1 LGDLNVKIASS
12 GKEQQEFTKLL
23 LKDVQALSKLL
34 EQGRF
39 DIEVTRIGAEQELCL
54 IDKNYRPSPNN
65 LEILEKSPDTDL
77 TSELARFN
85 MEANFDPLVFEKDC
99 FSKLE
104 ENIQVKLNHIRE
116 IANELETD
124 IILTGILP
132 TIRKFDMKMD
142 NLTPLDRYHALMESL
157 KILKGEDYE
166 LKISGIDELL
176 IKHDSALLES
186 CNTGFQVHMQIKP
199 DEFAKKYNVAQAIC
213 GPTLAVAVNSPL
225 LFGKRLWSE
234 TRIAL
239 FQQSIDTR
247 RTSEHLRESSPRVTF
262 GEKWLDKSI
271 LEIYKEDI
279 VRFRVILGTE
289 VDEDSIEMVN
299 KGKTP
304 SLRAL
309 TVHNSTVYRWNRPC
323 YGIKDGIAHLRIENR
338 VLPAGPTVLD
348 EVANAAFWLG
358 LMNGFE
364 DKYPDIAQVMRF
376 EDAKNN
382 FYLASRHGLETQF
395 KWVNG
400 KSYSAQ
406 ELIKNELLSIARNGL
421 KKAKI
426 NKADI
431 EKYLGVI
438 EARNDTG
445 KTGSKWTLDSFA
457 SLKEIMNR
465 DEVISAITAATVN
478 HQRKN
483 MPIHEWPLATGD
495 DITFLEPSAILVE
508 EYMTT
513 DLFTVRKDDVI
524 ELAADMM
531 DWKKIRYVPVE
542 DKSGKL
548 VGLITSRNILRFYRE
563 NVGSKKDIGKALVE
577 DIMITNPSIVSP
589 YSKITEAISI
599 LEKKQIGCLPVV
611 KNEKLVGILTEQNSL
626 HLSSRLFK
634 RLIKN
639 NY

>member
-1 LGDLNVKIASS
+1 MGDLNVKIASS

-54 IDKNYRPSPNN
+54 IDRNFRPSPNN
-65 LEILEKSPDTDL
+65 LEVLSKSPDTDL
-77 TSELARFN
+77 TTELAKFN
-85 MEANFDPLVFEKDC
+85 MEANFDPLVFEKNC
-99 FSKLE
+99 FSQLE
-104 ENIQVKLNHIRE
+104 ENIQKKLDHIRE
-116 IANELETD
+116 IANNLETD

-132 TIRKFDMKMD
+132 TIRKYDMKME
-142 NLTPLDRYHALMESL
+142 NLTPLERYHALMESL

-199 DEFAKKYNVAQAIC
+199 NDFAKKYNVAQAIC
-213 GPTLAVAVNSPL
+213 GPTLAVAVNSPM

-247 RTSEHLRESSPRVTF
+247 KTSEHLRESSPRVTF
-262 GEKWLDKSI
+262 GEKWLNKSI

-279 VRFRVILGTE
+279 VRFRVILGTDIE
-289 VDEDSIEMVN
+289 EDSIEMVN
-299 KGKTP
+299 EGKTP

-338 VLPAGPTVLD
+338 VLPAGPSVID

-364 DKYPDIAQVMRF
+364 DKYPDISKIMRF

-382 FYLASRHGLETQF
+382 FFLASQHGLETQF
-395 KWVNG
+395 KWVDG
-400 KSYSAQ
+400 TTHTAQ
-406 ELIKNELLSIARNGL
+406 NLIKNELLPIAREGL

-426 NKADI
+426 NKSDI
-431 EKYLGVI
+431 DKYLGII
-438 EARNDTG
+438 EARNESGQTG
-445 KTGSKWTLDSFA
+445 AKWTIDSFA
-457 SLKEIMNR
+457 ALSDEMNR
-465 DEVISAITAATVN
+465 DEVISAITVATVN

-483 MPIHEWPLATGD
+483 IPIHQWPLATGD

-542 DKSGKL
+542 DASGKL
-548 VGLITSRNILRFYRE
+548 VGLITSRIILRFYRE
-563 NVGSKKDIGKALVE
+563 NLESKKDFSKTFVK
-577 DIMITNPSIVSP
+577 DIMITNPSIISP

-599 LEKKQIGCLPVV
+599 LEKEKIGCLPVV
-611 KNEKLVGILTEQNSL
+611 KNKKLVGILTEQNSL
-626 HLSSRLFK
+626 QLSSRLFK
-634 RLIKN
+634 RLIKS

>member
-1 LGDLNVKIASS
+1 MGDLNVKIASS